1 MKEQKNFILSSE
13 AIDQLSESVAEF
25 LENLKIERKNA
36 LRMRLALEEVLL
48 YWLKVFPDG
57 KECAFVCSSRFG
69 RPYIM
74 LSVKGSRE
82 NPFEAVDDDLG
93 MNDNKNMFTAL
104 GLAPVYNYSSGVNQI
119 VLWPPKARRSA
130 IANLLLAVV
139 LAVVTGMVSHFLPD
153 WLNNIIVH
161 GILDPAFKTFM
172 GMLTAIAGPMV
183 FLSVTWGIY
192 SIGDM
197 ATFGRIGKKMI
208 GRFVAFTF
216 VYLLIGLG
224 VMLPFVPVTV
234 MHNAV
239 QKVDFSDLY
248 VMILDII
255 PANFFKPFV
264 DGNSIQIIFIA
275 IVIGMAMLVLGK
287 KTTVAATFVEQS
299 NYIVQFL
306 MEAISAVIPVFV
318 FISILQMFLIN
329 AVDKIYDSYK
339 MLLMLFI
346 GLCTLVVISLVAAA
360 LKVRIS
366 PVLLFKKMLPTFLI
380 GLTTASSS
388 AAFATNMETCE
399 RKLGIDRRIINIGVP
414 LGQVIYMPAA
424 AVLFMAAG
432 LGMAD
437 VYDVPV
443 TLMWL
448 LTAILICA
456 ILSIAAPPVPGAAL
470 TCYTI
475 TFLQLGIPSEAIAVT
490 IALNVVM
497 EFATTAANLIC
508 LQGELILLADKL
520 AMLDH
525 AVIKK

>member
-1 MKEQKNFILSSE
+1 
-13 AIDQLSESVAEF
+13 
-25 LENLKIERKNA
+25 
-36 LRMRLALEEVLL
+36 
-48 YWLKVFPDG
+48 
-57 KECAFVCSSRFG
+57 
-69 RPYIM
+69 
-74 LSVKGSRE
+74 
-82 NPFEAVDDDLG
+82 
-93 MNDNKNMFTAL
+93 
-104 GLAPVYNYSSGVNQI
+104 
-119 VLWPPKARRSA
+119 
-130 IANLLLAVV
+130 
-139 LAVVTGMVSHFLPD
+139 
-153 WLNNIIVH
+153 
-161 GILDPAFKTFM
+161 
-172 GMLTAIAGPMV
+172 
-183 FLSVTWGIY
+183 
-192 SIGDM
+192 
-197 ATFGRIGKKMI
+197 
-208 GRFVAFTF
+208 
-216 VYLLIGLG
+216 
-224 VMLPFVPVTV
+224 MLPFVPVTV

-346 GLCTLVVISLVAAA
+346 GLCTLVVISLAAAA
-360 LKVRIS
+360 LKVRVS
-366 PVLLFKKMLPTFLI
+366 PLLLVKKMLPTFLI

-437 VYDVPV
+437 VYKVPV

-475 TFLQLGIPSEAIAVT
+475 TFLQLGIPNEAIAVT

-497 EFATTAANLIC
+497 EFATTAANLTC